1 MLRCISIYRGSS
13 SKIYKTRVIVNVS
26 KENATYDSSKR
37 EELRLKLETEEL
49 GKRAE
54 VKPSILA
61 FLYNFYNKNR

>member
-1 MLRCISIYRGSS
+1 M
-13 SKIYKTRVIVNVS
+13 S

>member
-1 MLRCISIYRGSS
+1 MYFE
-13 SKIYKTRVIVNVS
+13 IYKTRVTVNVC

-37 EELRLKLETEEL
+37 EEPRLKLKTEEL